1 LSFWTWLTGVE
12 ATPPAPADS
21 PGDPEGVV
29 LEGEETYSRSLP
41 GILPSPWNGWPA
53 EWGTGWDSPLGLNR
67 LIDVAWAAI
76 DMNSNVLSAMPV
88 YRLQSG
94 RIVEPLSW
102 MQNPDPGIYTS
113 WAEFIKQVFWD
124 YHCAG
129 EAFILPM
136 AHGANGF
143 PLRFRVVPPWL
154 ITVELR
160 GGMREY
166 KLGYQDVTNEI
177 LHIRYQSNTAD
188 AHGHG
193 PLEVGGAR
201 MTATGLL
208 QRYGQQLAET
218 GGTPHYWIGV
228 DRTLTKPEADDLL
241 NQWVDSRARHA
252 GHPALLSGGATL
264 NTAQSMSAK
273 DMALIEL
280 SEFNESRISVLLG
293 VPPYLMGL
301 PGPGG
306 LTYANVSQLT
316 DGHDRS
322 SLRPKANMVMS
333 ALSGWALPRGQS
345 VELNRDEYT
354 RPSFKERAEGYKL
367 AIEAGWMSP
376 EQAAEMERLH
386 TSAAA
391 PALSG
396 AEMVGELVASEEE
409 GT

>member
-1 LSFWTWLTGVE
+1 M
-12 ATPPAPADS
+12 PPAPADS

-53 EWGTGWDSPLGLNR
+53 EWGTGWDSSLGLNR
-67 LIDVAWAAI
+67 LVDVAWSAI
-76 DMNSNVLSAMPV
+76 DLNSSVLSSMPV
-88 YRLQSG
+88 YRLRNG
-94 RIVEPLSW
+94 RVLPPLSW
-102 MQNPDPGIYTS
+102 MINPDPTIYTS
-113 WAEFIKQVFWD
+113 WSEFIKQLFWD

-129 EAFILPM
+129 EAFVLPM
-136 AHGANGF
+136 AKFADGN

-154 ITVELR
+154 VNVELR

-166 KLGYQDVTNEI
+166 TIGSQDFTDDI

-201 MTATGLL
+201 MTAAGLL

-273 DMALIEL
+273 DMALLEL
-280 SEFNESRISVLLG
+280 SQFNEARIAVLLG
-293 VPPYLMGL
+293 VPPLLLGL
-301 PGPGG
+301 PSGG
-306 LTYANVSQLT
+306 DSMTYKNSEGIY
-316 DGHDRS
+316 DFHDRS
-322 SLRPKANMVMS
+322 SLRPKANDVMS
-333 ALSGWALPRGQS
+333 ALSGWALPSGQS

-354 RPSFKERAEGYKL
+354 RPGMKERAEAWQILLEMGVVTTDE
-367 AIEAGWMSP
+367 IR
-376 EQAAEMERLH
+376 AAERFLGEF
-386 TSAAA
+386 SAAS
-391 PALSG
+391 LTG
-396 AEMVGELVASEEE
+396 AELTGAPSVQLEPTQAEEDQ
-409 GT
+409 